1 MSQSDDTPPPAPDAD
16 VDLVPR
22 FTAQGYSA
30 AEVAKRR
37 AWLERKLE
45 VSVPLVGACAIGTD
59 AMRGNIENPIGAA
72 QIPLGI
78 AGPLRIDGTHA
89 RGTFYVPLATTEG
102 ALVRSYKRGM
112 VVLTRAGGVTVR
124 VFIDENVVSPI
135 FSFDSIADAR
145 RFAADLNGHFPAL
158 CEQTAATTR

>member
-30 AEVAKRR
+30 ADVAKRR

-78 AGPLRIDGTHA
+78 AGPLRIDGTYA

-112 VVLTRAGGVTVR
+112 VVLTRAGR
-124 VFIDENVVSPI
+124 VAARLFVDRNVVSAVRSVGPVELAHGFGPI
-135 FSFDSIADAR
+135 GPAHVERVPAGADA
-145 RFAADLNGHFPAL
+145 
-158 CEQTAATTR
+158 